1 MLAAAVAAADLAAN
15 HRCSKS
21 TLEREPEDP
30 GAPAGVEM
38 AAYPVARAG
47 AEVAAYPVARAGA
60 EVAAYPVD
68 PAGAET
74 AAYQVA
80 QAGAETAA
88 YQVAQAGAETA
99 AYQVAQA
106 DPAGAEQMCSRWL
119 WAEEEQVVP
128 GDPGAQVAAAA
139 VEGDRALAAPGQA
152 AWTKWWW

>member
-1 MLAAAVAAADLAAN
+1 MLAAAAAADLAAN

-47 AEVAAYPVARAGA
+47 AEVAAYPV
-60 EVAAYPVD
+60 D

-74 AAYQVA
+74 AAYPVA
-80 QAGAETAA
+80 PADPAGA
-88 YQVAQAGAETA
+88 
-99 AYQVAQA
+99 
-106 DPAGAEQMCSRWL
+106 AGAEQMCSRWL
-119 WAEEEQVVP
+119 GAEEEQVVP
-128 GDPGAQVAAAA
+128 GDPAAQVAAAV

>member
-47 AEVAAYPVARAGA
+47 AEVAAYPVDPAGV
-60 EVAAYPVD
+60 ETAAYPVA
-68 PAGAET
+68 P
-74 AAYQVA
+74 
-80 QAGAETAA
+80 
-88 YQVAQAGAETA
+88 
-99 AYQVAQA
+99 A